1 MCIRDSFILAWWY
14 WFVWGD
20 YLPINGTLGFCLNH
34 IFNRSI
40 ERNEAVAD
48 AMTEAPDENT
58 RPDADLRDHL
68 HQMEAKVRKLRDA
81 RNNLDDQAKRFAEQR
96 NAIQAQYKEHREKL
110 DMSVAEVKAIRAEQN
125 LHKTRRDAI
134 QAQIRDLIG
143 QAKAQRGDKNDK
155 KSASFEFNKLSS
167 EVDNMEKT
175 YETRG
180 GMSAKKEKETMEKIK
195 NMRRRMKELE
205 PEVEKLKL
213 IKVDLSN
220 RDEAIAQLKAEADA
234 AHKDFVECLERAKGM
249 SKELDE
255 LFAHRDF
262 LKGEGDRFH
271 KEFLACREK
280 ADEVHSKISE
290 MMKEV
295 NEARDKLKIAREERE
310 SWITDHNASVSNEMK
325 TGAEDEKVAD
335 SMVEHLLSA
344 GSLSF
349 GGTMS
354 GDRAGV
360 GTKKGRSSKKKN
372 MRSIDMT
379 ASRGRK

>member
-1 MCIRDSFILAWWY
+1 
-14 WFVWGD
+14 
-20 YLPINGTLGFCLNH
+20 
-34 IFNRSI
+34 
-40 ERNEAVAD
+40 
-48 AMTEAPDENT
+48 
-58 RPDADLRDHL
+58 
-68 HQMEAKVRKLRDA
+68 
-81 RNNLDDQAKRFAEQR
+81 
-96 NAIQAQYKEHREKL
+96 
-110 DMSVAEVKAIRAEQN
+110 
-125 LHKTRRDAI
+125 
-134 QAQIRDLIG
+134 
-143 QAKAQRGDKNDK
+143 
-155 KSASFEFNKLSS
+155 
-167 EVDNMEKT
+167 
-175 YETRG
+175 
-180 GMSAKKEKETMEKIK
+180 MEKIK

-205 PEVEKLKL
+205 PEVEKLQL

-280 ADEVHSKISE
+280 ADEVHAKISE

-310 SWITDHNASVSNEMK
+310 SWITDHNASVSKEMK

-344 GSLSF
+344 GSLTF
-349 GGTMS
+349 GGTMA
-354 GDRAGV
+354 GDRAGIDSR
-360 GTKKGRSSKKKN
+360 KGRSQKKKN
-372 MRSIDMT
+372 MRRIDMT

>member
-1 MCIRDSFILAWWY
+1 
-14 WFVWGD
+14 
-20 YLPINGTLGFCLNH
+20 
-34 IFNRSI
+34 
-40 ERNEAVAD
+40 
-48 AMTEAPDENT
+48 MTEPESQEP
-58 RPDADLRDHL
+58 RPDTDLRDHL
-68 HQMEAKVRKLRDA
+68 HQMEAKVRKLRDG
-81 RNNLDDQAKRFAEQR
+81 RNNHNEQAKRFAEQR

-110 DMSVAEVKAIRAEQN
+110 DISVAEVKAIRAEQN
-125 LHKTRRDAI
+125 LHKKRRDAI

-143 QAKAQRGDKNDK
+143 QSKAQRGDKDNK
-155 KSASFEFNKLSS
+155 KSASFEFNKLAS

-180 GMSAKKEKETMEKIK
+180 GMSSKKEKETMDKIK

-205 PEVEKLKL
+205 PEVEKLQL

-234 AHKDFVECLERAKGM
+234 AHKEFVECLARAKGM

-280 ADEVHSKISE
+280 ADEVHAKITE

-310 SWITDHNASVSNEMK
+310 SWITDHNASVSKEMK
-325 TGAEDEKVAD
+325 TGAEDGKVAD
-335 SMVEHLLSA
+335 SMVDHLLSA
-344 GSLSF
+344 GSLTF

-360 GTKKGRSSKKKN
+360 SGKKGRSNKKKA
-372 MRSIDMT
+372 MRRVDMT

>member
-1 MCIRDSFILAWWY
+1 MIRFY
-14 WFVWGD
+14 
-20 YLPINGTLGFCLNH
+20 
-34 IFNRSI
+34 NRSI
-40 ERNEAVAD
+40 EIQYAVAET
-48 AMTEAPDENT
+48 MTEPETQEN
-58 RPDADLRDHL
+58 RPDTDLRDHL

-81 RNNLDDQAKRFAEQR
+81 RNNHNEQGKRFAEQR

-125 LHKTRRDAI
+125 LHKKRRDAI

-143 QAKAQRGDKNDK
+143 QAKAQRGDRNDK
-155 KSASFEFNKLSS
+155 KSASFEFNKLAS
-167 EVDNMEKT
+167 EVDNLEKT

-180 GMSAKKEKETMEKIK
+180 GMSSKKEKETMEKIK

-205 PEVEKLKL
+205 PEVEKLQL

-220 RDEAIAQLKAEADA
+220 RDEAITQLKAEADA
-234 AHKDFVECLERAKGM
+234 AHKEFVECLERAKGM

-280 ADEVHSKISE
+280 ADEVHSKITE

-310 SWITDHNASVSNEMK
+310 SWITDHNASVSKEMK
-325 TGAEDEKVAD
+325 TGAEDQKVAD
-335 SMVEHLLSA
+335 SMVDHLLNA
-344 GSLSF
+344 GSLTF

-360 GTKKGRSSKKKN
+360 DVKKGRSNKKKG
-372 MRSIDMT
+372 MRRIDMT

>member
-1 MCIRDSFILAWWY
+1 MIQIS
-14 WFVWGD
+14 
-20 YLPINGTLGFCLNH
+20 
-34 IFNRSI
+34 NRSI
-40 ERNEAVAD
+40 EIQYAVAET
-48 AMTEAPDENT
+48 MTEPDSQEP

-68 HQMEAKVRKLRDA
+68 HQMEAKVRKLRDG
-81 RNNLDDQAKRFAEQR
+81 RNNHNEQGKRFAEQR

-125 LHKTRRDAI
+125 LHKKRRDAI

-143 QAKAQRGDKNDK
+143 QSKAQRGDKDNK
-155 KSASFEFNKLSS
+155 KSASFEFNKLAS

-180 GMSAKKEKETMEKIK
+180 GMSSKKEKETMDKIK

-205 PEVEKLKL
+205 PEVEKLQL

-280 ADEVHSKISE
+280 ADEVHAKITE

-310 SWITDHNASVSNEMK
+310 SWITDHNASVSKEMK
-325 TGAEDEKVAD
+325 TGAEDGKVAD
-335 SMVEHLLSA
+335 SMVDHLLSA
-344 GSLSF
+344 GSLTF

-360 GTKKGRSSKKKN
+360 SGKKGRSNKKKA
-372 MRSIDMT
+372 MRRVDMT

>member
-1 MCIRDSFILAWWY
+1 M
-14 WFVWGD
+14 
-20 YLPINGTLGFCLNH
+20 TLFY
-34 IFNRSI
+34 NRSI
-40 ERNEAVAD
+40 EIQYAVAET
-48 AMTEAPDENT
+48 MTEPESQEP
-58 RPDADLRDHL
+58 RPDTDLRDHL
-68 HQMEAKVRKLRDA
+68 HQMEAKVRKLRDG
-81 RNNLDDQAKRFAEQR
+81 RNNHNEQGKRFAEQR

-125 LHKTRRDAI
+125 LHKKRRDAI

-143 QAKAQRGDKNDK
+143 QSKAQRGDKDNK

-180 GMSAKKEKETMEKIK
+180 GMSSKKEKETMDKIK

-205 PEVEKLKL
+205 PEVEKLQL

-234 AHKDFVECLERAKGM
+234 AHKEFVECLERAKGM

-280 ADEVHSKISE
+280 ADEVHAKITE

-310 SWITDHNASVSNEMK
+310 SWITDHNASVSKEMK
-325 TGAEDEKVAD
+325 TGAEDGKVAD
-335 SMVEHLLSA
+335 SMVDHLLSA
-344 GSLSF
+344 GSLTF

-360 GTKKGRSSKKKN
+360 SGKKGRSDKKKG
-372 MRSIDMT
+372 MRRVDMT

>member
-1 MCIRDSFILAWWY
+1 
-14 WFVWGD
+14 
-20 YLPINGTLGFCLNH
+20 
-34 IFNRSI
+34 
-40 ERNEAVAD
+40 
-48 AMTEAPDENT
+48 MTEPESEES
-58 RPDADLRDHL
+58 RPDTDLRDHL
-68 HQMEAKVRKLRDA
+68 HQMEAKVRKLRDS
-81 RNNLDDQAKRFAEQR
+81 RNNHSEQAKRFAEQR
-96 NAIQAQYKEHREKL
+96 NAIQGQYKEHREKL
-110 DMSVAEVKAIRAEQN
+110 DLSVAEVKAIRAEQN
-125 LHKTRRDAI
+125 LHKKRRDAI

-143 QAKAQRGDKNDK
+143 QVKAQRGDRDEK

-167 EVDNMEKT
+167 EVDNMEKV

-180 GMSAKKEKETMEKIK
+180 GMSSKKEKETMEKLK

-205 PEVEKLKL
+205 PEVEKLQL

-234 AHKDFVECLERAKGM
+234 AHKEFVECLERAKGM
-249 SKELDE
+249 KKELDE

-290 MMKEV
+290 MMKQV
-295 NEARDKLKIAREERE
+295 NETRDKLKIAREERE
-310 SWITDHNASVSNEMK
+310 SWITDHNASVTKEMK

-335 SMVEHLLSA
+335 SMVDHLLSA
-344 GSLSF
+344 GSLTF
-349 GGTMS
+349 GGTMA

-360 GTKKGRSSKKKN
+360 GTKKSRSDKKKS
-372 MRSIDMT
+372 MRRVDMT
-379 ASRGRK
+379 SSRGRK

>member
-1 MCIRDSFILAWWY
+1 
-14 WFVWGD
+14 
-20 YLPINGTLGFCLNH
+20 
-34 IFNRSI
+34 
-40 ERNEAVAD
+40 
-48 AMTEAPDENT
+48 MTEHANEET

-68 HQMEAKVRKLRDA
+68 HQMEARVRKLRDS
-81 RNNLDDQAKRFAEQR
+81 RNNHNEQAKRFAEQR
-96 NAIQAQYKEHREKL
+96 NAIQAQYKEHRSKL
-110 DMSVAEVKAIRAEQN
+110 DLSVAEVKAIRAEQN
-125 LHKTRRDAI
+125 IHKKRRDAI

-143 QAKAQRGDKNDK
+143 QAKSQRGDKNQK

-167 EVDNMEKT
+167 EVDNMEKVF
-175 YETRG
+175 ETRG
-180 GMSAKKEKETMEKIK
+180 GMSSKKEKETMEKIK
-195 NMRRRMKELE
+195 IMRRRMKELE
-205 PEVEKLKL
+205 PEVEKLQL

-220 RDEAIAQLKAEADA
+220 RDEAIATLKAEADE
-234 AHKDFVECLERAKGM
+234 AHKQFVECLERAKGM

-271 KEFLACREK
+271 KEFLACKEK
-280 ADEVHSKISE
+280 ADEVHSKITE

-310 SWITDHNASVSNEMK
+310 SWITDHNASVTKEMK
-325 TGAEDEKVAD
+325 TGAEDAKVAD
-335 SMVEHLLSA
+335 SMVDHLLNA

-354 GDRAGV
+354 GDRDGLGV
-360 GTKKGRSSKKKN
+360 KKGRSNKKKS
-372 MRSIDMT
+372 MRRVDMT

>member
-1 MCIRDSFILAWWY
+1 MND
-14 WFVWGD
+14 
-20 YLPINGTLGFCLNH
+20 
-34 IFNRSI
+34 
-40 ERNEAVAD
+40 AVAD
-48 AMTEAPDENT
+48 AMTEAQDENT

-81 RNNLDDQAKRFAEQR
+81 RNNHNDQAKRFAEQR

-205 PEVEKLKL
+205 PEVEKLQL
-213 IKVDLSN
+213 IKVDISN
-220 RDEAIAQLKAEADA
+220 RDEAIVQLKAEADA

-360 GTKKGRSSKKKN
+360 GVKKGRSSKKKN

>member
-1 MCIRDSFILAWWY
+1 LIQIS
-14 WFVWGD
+14 
-20 YLPINGTLGFCLNH
+20 
-34 IFNRSI
+34 NRSI
-40 ERNEAVAD
+40 EIQYAVAET
-48 AMTEAPDENT
+48 MTEPESQEP
-58 RPDADLRDHL
+58 RPDTDLRDHL
-68 HQMEAKVRKLRDA
+68 HQMEAKVRKLRDG
-81 RNNLDDQAKRFAEQR
+81 RNNHNEQGKRFAEQR

-125 LHKTRRDAI
+125 LHKKRRDAI

-143 QAKAQRGDKNDK
+143 QSKAQRGDKDNK
-155 KSASFEFNKLSS
+155 KSASFEFNKLAS

-180 GMSAKKEKETMEKIK
+180 GMSSKKEKETMDKIK

-205 PEVEKLKL
+205 PEVEKLQL

-234 AHKDFVECLERAKGM
+234 AHKEFVECLERAKGM

-280 ADEVHSKISE
+280 ADEVHAKITE

-310 SWITDHNASVSNEMK
+310 SWITDHNASVSKEMK
-325 TGAEDEKVAD
+325 TGAEDGKVAD
-335 SMVEHLLSA
+335 SMVDHLLSA
-344 GSLSF
+344 GSLTF

-360 GTKKGRSSKKKN
+360 SGKKGRSNKKKA
-372 MRSIDMT
+372 MRRVDMT

>member
-1 MCIRDSFILAWWY
+1 MIQIS
-14 WFVWGD
+14 
-20 YLPINGTLGFCLNH
+20 
-34 IFNRSI
+34 NRSI
-40 ERNEAVAD
+40 EIQYAVAET
-48 AMTEAPDENT
+48 MTEPDSQEP

-68 HQMEAKVRKLRDA
+68 HQMEAKVRKLRDG
-81 RNNLDDQAKRFAEQR
+81 RNNHNEQGKRFAEQR

-125 LHKTRRDAI
+125 LHKKRRDAI

-143 QAKAQRGDKNDK
+143 QSKAQRGDKDNK
-155 KSASFEFNKLSS
+155 KSASFEFNKLAS

-180 GMSAKKEKETMEKIK
+180 GMSSKKEKETMDKIK

-205 PEVEKLKL
+205 PEVEKLQL

-234 AHKDFVECLERAKGM
+234 AHKEFVACLERAKGM

-280 ADEVHSKISE
+280 ADEVHAKITE

-310 SWITDHNASVSNEMK
+310 SWITDHNASVSKEMK
-325 TGAEDEKVAD
+325 TGAEDGKVAD
-335 SMVEHLLSA
+335 SMVDHLLSA
-344 GSLSF
+344 GSLTF

-360 GTKKGRSSKKKN
+360 SGKKGRSNKKKG
-372 MRSIDMT
+372 MRRVDMT

>member
-1 MCIRDSFILAWWY
+1 MIQIS
-14 WFVWGD
+14 
-20 YLPINGTLGFCLNH
+20 
-34 IFNRSI
+34 NRSI
-40 ERNEAVAD
+40 EIQYAVAET
-48 AMTEAPDENT
+48 MTEPESQEP
-58 RPDADLRDHL
+58 RPDTDLRDHL
-68 HQMEAKVRKLRDA
+68 HQMEAKVRKLRDG
-81 RNNLDDQAKRFAEQR
+81 RNNHNEQAKRFAEQR

-125 LHKTRRDAI
+125 LHKKRRDAI

-143 QAKAQRGDKNDK
+143 QSKAQRGDKDNK
-155 KSASFEFNKLSS
+155 KSASFEFNKLAS

-180 GMSAKKEKETMEKIK
+180 GMSSKKEKETMDKIK

-205 PEVEKLKL
+205 PEVEKLQL

-234 AHKDFVECLERAKGM
+234 AHKEFVECLERAKGM

-280 ADEVHSKISE
+280 ADEVHAKITE

-310 SWITDHNASVSNEMK
+310 SWITDHNASVPKEMK
-325 TGAEDEKVAD
+325 TGAEDGKVAD
-335 SMVEHLLSA
+335 SMVDHLLSA
-344 GSLSF
+344 GSLTF

-360 GTKKGRSSKKKN
+360 SGKKGRSNKKKG
-372 MRSIDMT
+372 MRRVDMT

>member
-1 MCIRDSFILAWWY
+1 
-14 WFVWGD
+14 
-20 YLPINGTLGFCLNH
+20 
-34 IFNRSI
+34 
-40 ERNEAVAD
+40 
-48 AMTEAPDENT
+48 
-58 RPDADLRDHL
+58 
-68 HQMEAKVRKLRDA
+68 
-81 RNNLDDQAKRFAEQR
+81 
-96 NAIQAQYKEHREKL
+96 
-110 DMSVAEVKAIRAEQN
+110 
-125 LHKTRRDAI
+125 
-134 QAQIRDLIG
+134 
-143 QAKAQRGDKNDK
+143 
-155 KSASFEFNKLSS
+155 
-167 EVDNMEKT
+167 MEKT

-180 GMSAKKEKETMEKIK
+180 GMSSKKEKETMEKIK

-205 PEVEKLKL
+205 PEVEKLQL

-220 RDEAIAQLKAEADA
+220 RDEAITQLKAEADA
-234 AHKDFVECLERAKGM
+234 AHKDFVACLEQAKGM

-280 ADEVHSKISE
+280 ADEVHTKITE

-310 SWITDHNASVSNEMK
+310 SWITDHNASVTKEMK
-325 TGAEDEKVAD
+325 TGAEDEKVAN
-335 SMVEHLLSA
+335 SMVDHLLSA
-344 GSLSF
+344 GSLTF

-360 GTKKGRSSKKKN
+360 GAKKGRSSKKKG
-372 MRSIDMT
+372 MRRIDMT

>member
-1 MCIRDSFILAWWY
+1 MIL
-14 WFVWGD
+14 FS
-20 YLPINGTLGFCLNH
+20 
-34 IFNRSI
+34 NRSI
-40 ERNEAVAD
+40 EIQYAVAET
-48 AMTEAPDENT
+48 MTEPESQEP
-58 RPDADLRDHL
+58 RPDTDLRDHL
-68 HQMEAKVRKLRDA
+68 HQMEAKVRKLRDG
-81 RNNLDDQAKRFAEQR
+81 RNNHNEQGKRFAEQR

-125 LHKTRRDAI
+125 LHKKRRDAI

-143 QAKAQRGDKNDK
+143 QSKAQRGDKDNK

-180 GMSAKKEKETMEKIK
+180 GMSSKKEKETMDKIK

-205 PEVEKLKL
+205 PEVEKLQL

-234 AHKDFVECLERAKGM
+234 AHKEFVECLERAKGM

-280 ADEVHSKISE
+280 ADEVHAKITE

-310 SWITDHNASVSNEMK
+310 SWITDHNASVSKEMK
-325 TGAEDEKVAD
+325 TGAEDGKVAD
-335 SMVEHLLSA
+335 SMVDHLLSA
-344 GSLSF
+344 GSLTF

-360 GTKKGRSSKKKN
+360 SGKKGRSDKKKG
-372 MRSIDMT
+372 MRRVDMT

>member
-1 MCIRDSFILAWWY
+1 LIRFY
-14 WFVWGD
+14 
-20 YLPINGTLGFCLNH
+20 
-34 IFNRSI
+34 NRSI
-40 ERNEAVAD
+40 EIQYAVAET
-48 AMTEAPDENT
+48 MTEPETQEN
-58 RPDADLRDHL
+58 RPDTDLRDHL

-81 RNNLDDQAKRFAEQR
+81 RNNHNEQGKRFAEQR

-125 LHKTRRDAI
+125 LHKKRRDAI

-143 QAKAQRGDKNDK
+143 QAKAQRGDRNDK
-155 KSASFEFNKLSS
+155 KSASFEFNKLAS
-167 EVDNMEKT
+167 EVDNLEKT

-180 GMSAKKEKETMEKIK
+180 GMSSKKEKETMEKIK

-205 PEVEKLKL
+205 PEVEKLQL

-220 RDEAIAQLKAEADA
+220 RDEAITQLKAEADA
-234 AHKDFVECLERAKGM
+234 AHKEFVECLERAKGM

-280 ADEVHSKISE
+280 ADEVHSKITE

-310 SWITDHNASVSNEMK
+310 SWITDHNASVSKEMK
-325 TGAEDEKVAD
+325 TGAEDQKVAD
-335 SMVEHLLSA
+335 SMVDHLLNA
-344 GSLSF
+344 GSLTF

-360 GTKKGRSSKKKN
+360 DVKKGRSNKKKG
-372 MRSIDMT
+372 MRRIDMT

>member
-1 MCIRDSFILAWWY
+1 LIQIS
-14 WFVWGD
+14 
-20 YLPINGTLGFCLNH
+20 
-34 IFNRSI
+34 NRSI
-40 ERNEAVAD
+40 EIQYAVAET
-48 AMTEAPDENT
+48 MTEPDSQEP

-68 HQMEAKVRKLRDA
+68 HQMEAKVRKLRDG
-81 RNNLDDQAKRFAEQR
+81 RNNHNEQGKRFAEQR

-125 LHKTRRDAI
+125 LHKKRRDAI

-143 QAKAQRGDKNDK
+143 QSKAQRGDKDNK
-155 KSASFEFNKLSS
+155 KSASFEFNKLAS

-180 GMSAKKEKETMEKIK
+180 GMSSKKEKETMDKIK

-205 PEVEKLKL
+205 PEVEKLQL

-234 AHKDFVECLERAKGM
+234 AHKEFVECLERAKGM

-280 ADEVHSKISE
+280 ADEVHAKITE

-310 SWITDHNASVSNEMK
+310 SWITDHNASVSKEMK
-325 TGAEDEKVAD
+325 TGAEDGKVAD
-335 SMVEHLLSA
+335 SMVDHLLSA
-344 GSLSF
+344 GSLTF

-360 GTKKGRSSKKKN
+360 SGKKGRSNKKKG
-372 MRSIDMT
+372 MRRVDMT